1 MEQEN
6 RTLGFYTPALGEYMF
21 VFLIS
26 TLTALVLSL
35 GFTPLMIA
43 ASRKLKIMDMP
54 NSRKAHCEP
63 MPLMGGVAIY
73 LATIAATVLFII
85 FFVEGL
91 KINIVIAFLIGI
103 SGVTMM
109 GLIDDILSLS
119 AKRRLVILFIL
130 AFIILI
136 GCLQFYFP
144 ADLLHTNLAL
154 TLLTSFIVVLWIVA
168 ITNAINLS
176 DGLDGLA
183 SSLSLVSVAAF
194 ALIFYLQ
201 GRTQLALPTALA
213 LFGAIAGFLPYNI
226 SPAKIFMG
234 DAGSMFIG
242 FMLGILSIMSMSQ
255 KPIDFFVVPVFLILM
270 PILDMAMSILRRML
284 LRRPVMQPDKMHF
297 HHALN
302 KRFKSHRVV
311 VLILAA
317 FQLVFAAMGVAIY
330 LTEWFTAGWT
340 VLICIGLGAIL
351 YTMATARKIRIKEK
365 TKSVTA
371 KIPAEHIPQKPS
383 E

>member
-1 MEQEN
+1 
-6 RTLGFYTPALGEYMF
+6 MF

-35 GFTPLMIA
+35 GLTPLMIK
-43 ASRKLKIMDMP
+43 ASRRLKIMDMP
-54 NSRKAHCEP
+54 NPRKAHREP

-73 LATIAATVLFII
+73 LSTIVATVVFIVLF
-85 FFVEGL
+85 VDGL
-91 KINIVIAFLIGI
+91 QTNIVIAFLIGI
-103 SGVTMM
+103 SGVTLM

-119 AKRRLVILFIL
+119 AKRRLIILFIL
-130 AFIILI
+130 ALIVLI

-144 ADLLHTNLAL
+144 ANLLHTNLAL
-154 TLLTSFIVVLWIVA
+154 TLLTSFVVVIWIVSIA
-168 ITNAINLS
+168 NAINLS

-183 SSLSLVSVAAF
+183 SCLSLVSVAAF

-201 GRTQLALPTALA
+201 GRSQLALPTALA

-255 KPIDFFVVPVFLILM
+255 KPLEFFVVPVFIILM
-270 PILDMAMSILRRML
+270 PILDMAMAILRRLML
-284 LRRPVMQPDKMHF
+284 RCPVMQADKQHF
-297 HHALN
+297 HHRLN
-302 KRFKSHRVV
+302 RYFRSQRLV
-311 VLILAA
+311 VLILAMC
-317 FQLVFAAMGVAIY
+317 QLVFAAIGVAIY
-330 LTEWFTAGWT
+330 LTEWFALGWILLGVIAVLAIVFTLRT
-340 VLICIGLGAIL
+340 VCRMRAVE
-351 YTMATARKIRIKEK
+351 A
-365 TKSVTA
+365 V
-371 KIPAEHIPQKPS
+371 PAEPAIQTSEKPA

>member
-1 MEQEN
+1 
-6 RTLGFYTPALGEYMF
+6 MF
-21 VFLIS
+21 VFLIA

-35 GFTPLMIA
+35 GFTPLMIV
-43 ASRKLKIMDMP
+43 ASRKLKILDMP
-54 NSRKAHCEP
+54 NPRKAHRDP
-63 MPLMGGVAIY
+63 MPLMGGIAIY
-73 LATIAATVLFII
+73 LSTIAATILFII
-85 FFVEGL
+85 LFVEGL
-91 KINIVIAFLIGI
+91 RLNIVIAFLIGI

-119 AKRRLVILFIL
+119 AKRRLVILFVL
-130 AFIILI
+130 ALIVLI

-144 ADLLHTNLAL
+144 SSLLHSDMGL
-154 TLLTSFIVVLWIVA
+154 TLLTAFVVVIWIVG

-183 SSLSLVSVAAF
+183 SSLSLVSVAGF

-255 KPIDFFVVPVFLILM
+255 KPIEFFVVPVFLILM
-270 PILDMAMSILRRML
+270 PILDMSMSILRRML

-297 HHALN
+297 HHTLN
-302 KRFKSHRVV
+302 KRFKSHRIVV
-311 VLILAA
+311 VILAA
-317 FQLVFAAMGVAIY
+317 FQLLFAGVGIAVY
-330 LTEWFTAGWT
+330 LTEWFTVGWIVLAGIAIGA
-340 VLICIGLGAIL
+340 VLYSL
-351 YTMATARKIRIKEK
+351 ATARRIRSEEQSAPAPAAILPPEK
-365 TKSVTA
+365 PT
-371 KIPAEHIPQKPS
+371 E
-383 E
+383 

>member
-1 MEQEN
+1 M
-6 RTLGFYTPALGEYMF
+6 L

-35 GFTPLMIA
+35 GFTPLMILV
-43 ASRKLKIMDMP
+43 SRKFKILDMP
-54 NSRKAHCEP
+54 SSRKAHREP
-63 MPLMGGVAIY
+63 MPLMGGVAIF
-73 LATIAATVLFII
+73 LATIIATVIFIV
-85 FFVEGL
+85 FFVQGL
-91 KINIVIAFLIGI
+91 KTNIVVAFVIGI

-109 GLIDDILSLS
+109 GLIDDVLALS

-130 AFIILI
+130 ALIVLI

-144 ADLLHTNLAL
+144 ASLIHSNLGI
-154 TLLTSFIVVLWIVA
+154 TLLTSFLVVIWIVG

-183 SSLSLVSVAAF
+183 GTLSLVSVAGF
-194 ALIFYLQ
+194 ALIFFFQ
-201 GRTQLALPTALA
+201 GRSQLAFPTTLA

-242 FMLGILSIMSMSQ
+242 FMLGILSIMSMSE
-255 KPIDFFVVPVFLILM
+255 KPIEFFVVPVFLILM
-270 PILDMAMSILRRML
+270 PILDMSMSILRRLL

-297 HHALN
+297 HHTLN
-302 KRFKSHRVV
+302 RRFKSHRIV

-317 FQLVFAAMGVAIY
+317 FQIVFAGIGIAVY
-330 LTEWFTAGWT
+330 LTEWFTIGWIILACIAIGA
-340 VLICIGLGAIL
+340 VLYSL
-351 YTMATARKIRIKEK
+351 ATARRIRSEEQSAPAPAAILPPEK
-365 TKSVTA
+365 PT
-371 KIPAEHIPQKPS
+371 E
-383 E
+383 

>member
-1 MEQEN
+1 
-6 RTLGFYTPALGEYMF
+6 MF
-21 VFLIS
+21 VFLIA

-43 ASRKLKIMDMP
+43 ASRKLKILDMP
-54 NSRKAHCEP
+54 NPRKAHREP

-73 LATIAATVLFII
+73 LSTIAASVLFIV

-91 KINIVIAFLIGI
+91 RNNIVVAFLIGI

-130 AFIILI
+130 ALIVLI

-144 ADLLHTNLAL
+144 ASLLHSDLGL
-154 TLLTSFIVVLWIVA
+154 ILLTSFVAVIWIVG

-183 SSLSLVSVAAF
+183 SCLSLVSVAGF

-201 GRTQLALPTALA
+201 GRTQLALPTTLA
-213 LFGAIAGFLPYNI
+213 LFGAIAGFLPYNL

-255 KPIDFFVVPVFLILM
+255 KPIEYFVVPVFLILM
-270 PILDMAMSILRRML
+270 PILDMSMSILRRVL

-297 HHALN
+297 HHILN
-302 KRFKSHRVV
+302 KKFHNHRIV
-311 VLILAA
+311 VLIMSL
-317 FQLVFAAMGVAIY
+317 FQLFFAAIGVAIY
-330 LTEWFTAGWT
+330 FTEWFAIGW
-340 VLICIGLGAIL
+340 LALGVIAVAAIL
-351 YTMATARKIRIKEK
+351 YSIATASKMRRVEAEQPAPVDTSEK
-365 TKSVTA
+365 P
-371 KIPAEHIPQKPS
+371 IE
-383 E
+383 